1 MKRRRVIASVFLV
14 GVFLCLGAPASA
26 ARLYGKVIEIVDGDT
41 IRMISLNRVVRIKVL
56 AIDAPEVKQSCG
68 DVAKQHLLDLI
79 GEKMVSVEYFGLS
92 EDGSIT
98 GKVFLNEM
106 DIGAQM
112 VRDGAA
118 WFDKA
123 RADRLSATE
132 QKLYADSEAAARNEH
147 RGIWQVGD
155 PTAPWDFRQ
164 GRSISAPVVVASNES
179 ASSNPVKSTPK
190 SLTNDE
196 LGLDRLIQVG
206 RPMGSSDRNSAGDRV
221 DSVIARQLFKE
232 GPTKV
237 SRVEALPSKAL
248 PTGYDFYEAYD
259 IRSEA
264 IAVGHDISFHV
275 ASATDPAVFASLRV
289 LHLEGDDM
297 DPARARWVDRTVL
310 GPNRLT
316 GDFEAKTLRAT
327 TDQLGQFVI
336 ARIDGIRLKNAPL
349 IDLSVTTTVS
359 PERVGSGEV
368 VRYLIAVQNTSDSV
382 ATDVMLNKII
392 DMRLRLVSATSS
404 QGACKRSPRSDD
416 TMICELNNIAP
427 GGSVIVTIETR
438 LAEGGPLEVLKLNH
452 IAMVRA
458 RERQAHSP
466 NPEGVISTTV
476 RLAQ

>member
-1 MKRRRVIASVFLV
+1 MKLRRVIASVGLV

-56 AIDAPEVKQSCG
+56 AIDAPEMKQFCG

-98 GKVFLNEM
+98 GKVFLDEM

-118 WFDKA
+118 WFDKS
-123 RADRLSATE
+123 RAGRLSATE

-147 RGIWQVGD
+147 RGIWQVID

-164 GRSISAPVVVASNES
+164 GRSISAPVVAASNES
-179 ASSNPVKSTPK
+179 ASSNPVKSTSK

-206 RPMGSSDRNSAGDRV
+206 RPMGTSDQNSAGDRV
-221 DSVIARQLFKE
+221 DSVIAQQLFKE

-237 SRVEALPSKAL
+237 SRVEALPSRAL
-248 PTGYDFYEAYD
+248 PSGYDFYEAYD
-259 IRSEA
+259 IHSEA

-289 LHLEGDDM
+289 LHLERDDM
-297 DPARARWVDRTVL
+297 DPARDLWVDCTVL
-310 GPNRLT
+310 EPNRLAPA
-316 GDFEAKTLRAT
+316 FETKTLRAT
-327 TDQLGQFVI
+327 TKHLGQFVI
-336 ARIDGIRLKNAPL
+336 AKIDALSIKNAL
-349 IDLSVTTTVS
+349 IDLSLTTTVS
-359 PERVGSGEV
+359 PERVASGEV
-368 VRYLIAVQNTSDSV
+368 VRYLITVQNTSHSL

-438 LAEGGPLEVLKLNH
+438 LAEGGPIEALKLNH

>member
-1 MKRRRVIASVFLV
+1 MKRRRVIARVFLV
-14 GVFLCLGAPASA
+14 GVFLCLGVPASA

-56 AIDAPEVKQSCG
+56 AIDAPEMKQSCG

-147 RGIWQVGD
+147 RGIWQVSD

-164 GRSISAPVVVASNES
+164 GRSISAPVVAASNES
-179 ASSNPVKSTPK
+179 ASSNPVKSTSK

-196 LGLDRLIQVG
+196 LGLDRRIQGG
-206 RPMGSSDRNSAGDRV
+206 RPMAPSDQNGAGDRV
-221 DSVIARQLFKE
+221 ESVDAKQLFKE

-237 SRVEALPSKAL
+237 TRLEASPRALPS
-248 PTGYDFYEAYD
+248 GYDFYEAYD
-259 IRSEA
+259 IHSEA

-289 LHLEGDDM
+289 LHLERDDM

-316 GDFEAKTLRAT
+316 GDFETKTLRAT

-336 ARIDGIRLKNAPL
+336 ARIDGIRIKNAPL

-368 VRYLIAVQNTSDSV
+368 VRYLITVQNTSDSV

-392 DMRLRLVSATSS
+392 DMRLRLVSGTSS

-438 LAEGGPLEVLKLNH
+438 LAEGGPIEALKLNH